1 LQTVGVGE
9 LVAAAARGDQR
20 AWSSL
25 VERYLPLVYSIIR
38 RYRLTDKD
46 AEDVS
51 QTVWLRLVEH
61 LDAIREPE
69 ALPGWLATTTRHEA
83 LAILRNKRRTDPV
96 DPGASWILDL
106 RVDSPELDGDLLRAE
121 TATAL
126 RAGLAEL
133 APEHRELLML
143 LVTDPPISYGDISKL
158 LGMPVGS
165 IGPTRARCLKK
176 LRATTAMQ
184 ALLGGD
190 RP

>member
-1 LQTVGVGE
+1 LQTLGVGE
-9 LVAAAARGDQR
+9 LVAAAAQGDQR

-38 RYRLTDKD
+38 RYRLSDKD

-61 LDAIREPE
+61 LDAIREPA

-83 LAILRNKRRTDPV
+83 LGILRNKRRTDPV
-96 DPGASWILDL
+96 DPGASWILEL

-121 TATAL
+121 TARAL

-133 APEHRELLML
+133 APEHRELLLL
-143 LVTDPPISYGDISKL
+143 LVTDPPISYGDISRL

-176 LRATTAMQ
+176 LRATTAVQ